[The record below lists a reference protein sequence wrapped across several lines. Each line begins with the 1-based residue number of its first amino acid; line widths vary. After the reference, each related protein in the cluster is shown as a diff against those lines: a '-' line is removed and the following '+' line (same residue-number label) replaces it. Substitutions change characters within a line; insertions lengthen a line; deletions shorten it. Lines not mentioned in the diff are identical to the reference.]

1 MMDNRIKKT
10 LVPFFMMMI
19 FNLGTY
25 MITGTNFSEGVAPH
39 VGLLPISGILFGPYG
54 AIGAVIG
61 NAICDLI
68 RGYSIESTISSE
80 IISLGIALMAYK
92 IWYQKFKYI
101 HVSSKPKLNNTTQI
115 ILFLGIILLTSTVF
129 SLLIKQSDYILYPE
143 THSINML
150 IGVRYFVNFLNSAF
164 IFGIIGIKLSKYIDF
179 VHIPKTSDKKINE
192 ELYVVLLIL
201 IVIFTIAALVIDKQI
216 RTNVS
221 FIIIEIAILV
231 ILIWTYALKPV
242 NIKISKTPFNSIP
255 EKIMNIFFLATLIII
270 CLGIIIS
277 FDDMLISRI
286 DDFLPLN
293 YSEIAISIMML
304 TDILLIIFFVPSIAV
319 LRYVENKVV
328 NPLINFS
335 KIEKFIKKG
344 DKIET
349 EGLINTYS
357 NYLDDDTEI
366 GNLARSYTNLI
377 NFTNDY
383 IENIHTIESEKK
395 RIETELEIAKKIQQA
410 ILPTESIE
418 NNDYCISGFSIPA
431 KEVGGDFYDYY
442 PIDDENI
449 AIIIGDASGK
459 GVPAALLST
468 VSQSIIRQLIKIEK
482 DPSKV
487 LFSLNN
493 QLCENNPEFM
503 FITLWIGIY
512 NKNTNIITYSNAGHD
527 RPLINDNGDIKFL
540 EMNAGIVLGIMK
552 DFEFEKEE
560 LEITKGLLLYTDG
573 ITDEKNINEEFY
585 GEKRLQEFLM
595 NNPFDK
601 NIISSILDDISN
613 HIGGYEQ
620 FDDMTLVILEKK
632 D

>member
-1 MMDNRIKKT
+1 M
-10 LVPFFMMMI
+10 
-19 FNLGTY
+19 
-25 MITGTNFSEGVAPH
+25 
-39 VGLLPISGILFGPYG
+39 
-54 AIGAVIG
+54 
-61 NAICDLI
+61 
-68 RGYSIESTISSE
+68 
-80 IISLGIALMAYK
+80 
-92 IWYQKFKYI
+92 
-101 HVSSKPKLNNTTQI
+101 
-115 ILFLGIILLTSTVF
+115 
-129 SLLIKQSDYILYPE
+129 
-143 THSINML
+143 
-150 IGVRYFVNFLNSAF
+150 
-164 IFGIIGIKLSKYIDF
+164 
-179 VHIPKTSDKKINE
+179 
-192 ELYVVLLIL
+192 
-201 IVIFTIAALVIDKQI
+201 
-216 RTNVS
+216 
-221 FIIIEIAILV
+221 
-231 ILIWTYALKPV
+231 
-242 NIKISKTPFNSIP
+242 
-255 EKIMNIFFLATLIII
+255 
-270 CLGIIIS
+270 
-277 FDDMLISRI
+277 
-286 DDFLPLN
+286 
-293 YSEIAISIMML
+293 
-304 TDILLIIFFVPSIAV
+304 
-319 LRYVENKVV
+319 RYVENKVV

-540 EMNAGIVLGIMK
+540 EMNAGIVLGIME